1 MPKFW
6 ASPTKK
12 HKFVD
17 DKKKK
22 NGNQKIEMKFN
33 LEGMENIMGKEE
45 NLSIFSFPQNV
56 FKGNNKFKS

>member
-1 MPKFW
+1 M
-6 ASPTKK
+6 TK
-12 HKFVD
+12 
-17 DKKKK
+17 KKKK

-33 LEGMENIMGKEE
+33 LEGMENIMGKGE